1 MAVRS
6 LKAVALG
13 VGLTLLAS
21 LASAGEAEGQASRA
35 SDAPSTHPAT
45 DVLPV
50 LMYDTDV
57 GVGYGAKLFALNH
70 AQRGES
76 LDAIVF
82 NSTKGQR
89 WARLLLSLPDFE
101 RRQGTVYP
109 VSVDA
114 YADYDARI
122 KASFFGIGSQA
133 KQADRETYRREAL
146 DLRATLGRR
155 SSSSLVA
162 QVGLRYR
169 VIKHSEFADEGQ
181 LAAVTPDP
189 SDATASWTSLRASVR
204 HDTRDSFVNPTRGI
218 VLEGEGEVAAAAL
231 SSGPG
236 MARYGVWS
244 RAYVPAL
251 RGHVVVAVRAGVEG
265 VGGDRLPVQA
275 LVTMGGA
282 GTVRGMSQDR
292 YVDRVR
298 GLGNVEARFP
308 VYHRLRGIVGMDAG
322 TVWSSVGDIS
332 LRGWHT
338 SPAVGLRY
346 HLDTFIVRL
355 DVGLG
360 DETTGVYFNFGQ
372 LF

>member
-1 MAVRS
+1 MTVHCFRAI
-6 LKAVALG
+6 ALG
-13 VGLTLLAS
+13 FVLVLLGS
-21 LASAGEAEGQASRA
+21 RASAGEVQPSRA
-35 SDAPSTHPAT
+35 SDASSTRSAT
-45 DVLPV
+45 DVLPI

-57 GVGYGAKLFALNH
+57 GVGYGVKLFALNH

-76 LDAIVF
+76 VDAIVF

-89 WARLLLSLPDFE
+89 WARLLLSWPDFE
-101 RRQGTVYP
+101 RRQGVAYP
-109 VSVDA
+109 LSMDI

-122 KASFFGIGSQA
+122 KASFYGIGSEAQ
-133 KQADRETYRREAL
+133 QADRETYRREAL
-146 DLRATLGRR
+146 DLRATLGRA

-169 VIKHSEFADEGQ
+169 VIKHSEFGREGL

-189 SDATASWTSLRASVR
+189 SDATVSWTSIRASVR
-204 HDTRDSFVNPTRGI
+204 HDTRDSFVNPTRGL
-218 VLEGEGEVAAAAL
+218 VLEGEGEVAPAAL

-236 MARYGVWS
+236 LVRYGVWS

-265 VGGDRLPVQA
+265 VVGDRLPVQA

-282 GTVRGMSQDR
+282 GTVRGLSQDR

-308 VYHRLRGIVGMDAG
+308 IYRRLRGIVGLDAG

-346 HLDTFIVRL
+346 HLDTFVVRL
-355 DVGLG
+355 DIGLG
-360 DETTGVYFNFGQ
+360 KETAGVYFNFGQ